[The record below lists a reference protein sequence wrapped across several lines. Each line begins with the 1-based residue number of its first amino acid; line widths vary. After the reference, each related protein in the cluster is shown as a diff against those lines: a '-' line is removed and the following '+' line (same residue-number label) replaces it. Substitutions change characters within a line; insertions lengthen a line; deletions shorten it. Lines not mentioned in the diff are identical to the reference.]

1 MYLSDTTLDD
11 LMLRVFQRLL
21 DTKRHIH
28 PTRGEATELTGVLL
42 QLTNPRAR
50 LSRTETKG
58 KLFSC
63 LGELFW
69 YLAKTNDV
77 KFITHYVSRYKDES
91 DDGRVVYGGY
101 GPRLFSMDGCHD
113 QIHNVTTLL
122 RKHPDSRR
130 AVIQLFDAAD
140 IDSTERRH
148 KEIPC
153 TCTLQFMIRQRRLH
167 MFTNMRSND
176 AYVGLPHDIFVFTM
190 LQEIVARSLGIE
202 VGKYKHFAASL
213 HLYKKD
219 AVGAR
224 RYLEEGWQS
233 TVHCMPPMPAGDPW
247 ASIALAVKAE
257 RAIRLKGRQDIP
269 KLNLDNYWKDL
280 LRLLEIF
287 AHSKFHDGK
296 SIARL
301 KRTMSVRIYD
311 IYIEQK
317 RQTALKRAKR
327 SDPEQLGLL

>member
-11 LMLRVFQRLL
+11 LMLRVFERLL
-21 DTKRHIH
+21 NSKNTIH

-77 KFITHYVSRYKDES
+77 NFISHYLSRYRDES

-101 GPRLFSMDGCHD
+101 GPRFFAMDGRHD
-113 QIHNVTTLL
+113 QIRNVITLL
-122 RKHPDSRR
+122 KKQQDSRR

-140 IDSTERRH
+140 IDHTTVRH

-153 TCTLQFMIRQRRLH
+153 TCTLQFMVRQKRLH

-176 AYVGLPHDIFVFTM
+176 AFVGLPHDVFVFTM
-190 LQEIVARSLGIE
+190 LQEIVARSLGLE
-202 VGKYKHFAASL
+202 LGKYKHFAASL

-219 AVGAR
+219 AEGAR
-224 RYLEEGWQS
+224 HYMQEGWQS
-233 TVHCMPPMPAGDPW
+233 TAFCMPPMPLGDPW
-247 ASIALAVKAE
+247 SSLKLSVHLE
-257 RAIRLKGRQDIP
+257 RAIRLHKRHDISEL
-269 KLNLDNYWKDL
+269 KIDNYWKDL

-287 AHSKFHDGK
+287 ACSKTHDHK
-296 SIARL
+296 SIAKHKRKMSIRL
-301 KRTMSVRIYD
+301 YD
-311 IYIEQK
+311 IYIET
-317 RQTALKRAKR
+317 RRLVALKRAK
-327 SDPEQLGLL
+327 DKHPEQLGLL